1 LKPLLYFY
9 NYKQRKEILL
19 TFMSRIFFMIFCLFT
34 VCANQSKGQLII
46 DSVSFDVETG
56 AKVTI
61 TNDLT
66 SAKGLPSTGKYLL
79 QGADSQSINMNG
91 KTISN
96 LEIDNASGVWL
107 QSDVKLTG
115 LLKFSNGKIITDGHS
130 FTLSDI
136 AEVSGMGNDKFI
148 ETNNSGQVIKDIAL
162 NLSSYEIPVGAGT
175 LYRPVFLS
183 TTGSNTG
190 AHVGIQVSDS
200 ASSNKPPSTSDYLK
214 ANWTITSAGING
226 TLSAQ
231 ARYAATAD
239 VVGNEE
245 NLKAYIFNG
254 TDWSSSGTIN
264 TMGNTISYPIT
275 NTSVNITA
283 IDKFNLLKAKVLL
296 QGPYNASSQ
305 LMADNLRIAGVIP
318 LTEPYS
324 QPPYNTAFAKINDP
338 IAETA
343 DDTVFDDQPLKS
355 DDIVDWV
362 FLELRNTAA
371 GNNIIQTRSALVQRD
386 GDIVDIDGKSPVTF
400 NNVADG
406 NYTVAVRH
414 RNHLGNSTDPATFT
428 PMLTEK
434 QSTTS
439 FVDFTASSFLFGG
452 TSAHG
457 VASDG
462 KFVLWGG
469 DANINGIVRFAGL
482 NNDKDFIYV
491 NSLNSDASATLSDVY
506 SPADVN
512 MDSKIKFNA
521 LANDKDFI
529 YTKVLENSSTIIRT
543 ESLP

>member
-1 LKPLLYFY
+1 
-9 NYKQRKEILL
+9 
-19 TFMSRIFFMIFCLFT
+19 MSRILFMIFCLFT

-200 ASSNKPPSTSDYLK
+200 ASTNKPPSTSDYLK

-434 QSTTS
+434 QSATS